1 MPDWQQQQQKKN
13 NMENNI
19 KYINGHKINIL
30 DGASDLN
37 DELPNEI
44 DFSNLEQV
52 ENKELTK
59 LIPKITQI

>member
-1 MPDWQQQQQKKN
+1 
-13 NMENNI
+13 MENNI